1 MQTDEKSKE
10 SVLNNFVFQN
20 HNSQQVY
27 FVKDEYRNMCYQ
39 RRKKKKKRKKEG
51 KKVKERGKNPSLSNI
66 SLLAEFIDVER
77 FGRIVHVQP

>member
-1 MQTDEKSKE
+1 MSKE

-20 HNSQQVY
+20 HISQQVH
-27 FVKDEYRNMCYQ
+27 FFKDEYKNMCYQ
-39 RRKKKKKRKKEG
+39 RRKKRKKKERKRETE
-51 KKVKERGKNPSLSNI
+51 KKKTQNIPLSNI